1 MKLRS
6 VNQREIGRGPA
17 TVLVDDL
24 GAPYDLS
31 HFNSGSV
38 FTENLQGLEIA
49 SDDWL
54 VGINLDARSLDE
66 LFQAATEAG
75 CDRLSY
81 WVNAD
86 GAEELRTVLQSL
98 DMLAIDGVTPVGEW
112 ISFDLTEATTT
123 DRSSAEF
130 LSGFLTSRRLQQPTS
145 TQIPTQS
152 EETQTSRRAVLL
164 TELVHLAKPIKP
176 YLPPS
181 VIHAGYKLL
190 GALK

>member
-38 FTENLQGLEIA
+38 FTENLKGLEIA

-54 VGINLDARSLDE
+54 VGINLDARSLGE

-81 WVNAD
+81 WVNAT
-86 GAEELRTVLQSL
+86 GARHLETVLQTL
-98 DMLAIDGVTPVGEW
+98 DTLAIDGVAPVGEW
-112 ISFDLTEATTT
+112 IVFDLTEATTT
-123 DRSSAEF
+123 DSSSAEF
-130 LSGFLTSRRLQQPTS
+130 LSGLLTSRRLQQPTS
-145 TQIPTQS
+145 TLIPMQS

-164 TELVHLAKPIKP
+164 TELVHLAKPLKP

>member
-17 TVLVDDL
+17 TVLVNDL

-31 HFNSGSV
+31 HFDSGSV
-38 FTENLQGLEIA
+38 FTEHLQGLEIA

-54 VGINLDARSLDE
+54 VGINLDAQSLGG
-66 LFQAATEAG
+66 FWNAALSAG
-75 CDRLSY
+75 CNRLSY
-81 WVNAD
+81 WVNAY
-86 GAEELRTVLQSL
+86 GAEELSTVVQSL
-98 DMLAIDGVTPVGEW
+98 DMLAVDGVTPVGEW
-112 ISFDLTEATTT
+112 IAFDLTEATTT
-123 DRSSAEF
+123 DGSSAEF

-164 TELVHLAKPIKP
+164 TELVHLS
-176 YLPPS
+176 L
-181 VIHAGYKLL
+181 IHI
-190 GALK
+190 

>member
-17 TVLVDDL
+17 TVLVNN
-24 GAPYDLS
+24 LS
-31 HFNSGSV
+31 HFDSGSV
-38 FTENLQGLEIA
+38 FTEHLKGLEIA

-54 VGINLDARSLDE
+54 VGINLDAQSLGE

-81 WVNAD
+81 WVNAT
-86 GAEELRTVLQSL
+86 GARHLETVLETL
-98 DMLAIDGVTPVGEW
+98 DMLAIDGVTPIGEW
-112 ISFDLTEATTT
+112 IVFDLTEATTT
-123 DRSSAEF
+123 DGSAAEF

-145 TQIPTQS
+145 TQTRIPNV
-152 EETQTSRRAVLL
+152 ETQTSRRAVLL
-164 TELVHLAKPIKP
+164 TELVHLAKPLKP